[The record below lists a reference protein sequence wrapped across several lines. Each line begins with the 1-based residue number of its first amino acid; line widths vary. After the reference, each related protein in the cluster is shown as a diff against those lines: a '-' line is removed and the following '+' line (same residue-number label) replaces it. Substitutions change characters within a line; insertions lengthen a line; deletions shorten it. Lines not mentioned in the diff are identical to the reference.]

1 LNWPLLSKRLLA
13 CNNPAMKI
21 KTSRVFTDTVLN
33 PFRTVADVPADAAV
47 EALVRQGGMAELRN
61 TMTFLGDAENLQT
74 DSQSIVIQ
82 NFISENSQLPQW
94 VDLKKMDLALT
105 FFWKNAQQ
113 IALTLGC
120 YSLPY
125 CYAAADGAQ
134 VLWLSERIKN
144 DTFKRLEETGEFLF
158 GIMQEKDWL
167 NKKNVIKI
175 LKIRLI
181 HAIARYF
188 SLHSK
193 QWNSAWGTPV
203 NQEDMAG
210 TNLAFSYIA
219 LRGLRKSG
227 VVSSEDE
234 EEAYLHLWNIVGF
247 LMGVNVQ
254 LLPQNLREA
263 YQLDKAIATRHFKP
277 SEAGRG
283 LAKALLKTLE
293 LQTANSNPALQN
305 FPAAQMRFLLG
316 DDIADLLDL
325 PKAKFE
331 TSLLKLTSDLSIF
344 PQSLIFGNEPPSGAL
359 AKYIRN

>member
-1 LNWPLLSKRLLA
+1 
-13 CNNPAMKI
+13 MKI
-21 KTSRVFTDTVLN
+21 KTSRIFSDTVLN
-33 PFRTVADVPADAAV
+33 PFRAIADAPADAVV
-47 EALVRQGGMAELRN
+47 EALVAQGGMAELRN
-61 TMTFLGDAENLQT
+61 TMAFLGDASALDMSLQSAVVQEFILEN
-74 DSQSIVIQ
+74 
-82 NFISENSQLPQW
+82 NRLPTWLDKQKIDNGL
-94 VDLKKMDLALT
+94 V

-113 IALTLGC
+113 IAITLGC

-167 NKKNVIKI
+167 NGNNGIKI

-181 HAIARYF
+181 HSIARYF
-188 SLHSK
+188 SVHSK
-193 QWNSAWGTPV
+193 QWDSAWGTPV

-219 LRGLRKSG
+219 LRGLRKLG
-227 VVSSEDE
+227 VATTEAE
-234 EEAYLHLWNIVGF
+234 EEAYLHLWNVVGAM
-247 LMGVNVQ
+247 LGVNEQ

-263 YQLDKAIATRHFKP
+263 FQLDKAIANRHFKP

-293 LQTANSNPALQN
+293 LQIAANNAALQS

-316 DDIADLLDL
+316 DEIADLLDL
-325 PKAKFE
+325 PKVKLE
-331 TSLLKLTSDLSIF
+331 TSLLKLTSDLSIS
-344 PQSLIFGNEPPSGAL
+344 PQKIVFGSEPPKGAL
-359 AKYIRN
+359 SKYVRN

>member
-1 LNWPLLSKRLLA
+1 MCIQASKA
-13 CNNPAMKI
+13 THPTMKI
-21 KTSRVFTDTVLN
+21 KTSRVFSDAVLN
-33 PFRTVADVPADAAV
+33 PFRAVADAPADAVV
-47 EALVRQGGMAELRN
+47 EALMAQGGMAELRH
-61 TMTFLGDAENLQT
+61 TMTFLGDASNLQINI
-74 DSQSIVIQ
+74 QSTVIQ
-82 NFISENSQLPQW
+82 EFILNNSTLPNWLDKQ
-94 VDLKKMDLALT
+94 KMDAGLA

-134 VLWLSERIKN
+134 VLWLSERIRN

-158 GIMQEKDWL
+158 GIMQEPDWL
-167 NKKNVIKI
+167 NGNNATKI
-175 LKIRLI
+175 LKVRLI

-188 SLHSK
+188 SIQSK
-193 QWNSAWGTPV
+193 QWDSSWGTPV

-227 VVSSEDE
+227 VAATETE
-234 EEAYLHLWNIVGF
+234 EEAYLHLWNVVGF
-247 LMGVNVQ
+247 LMGVNEQ

-263 YQLDKAIATRHFKP
+263 YQLDKAIAIRHFKP

-283 LAKALLKTLE
+283 LTKALLKTLE
-293 LQTANSNPALQN
+293 LQTASANPALQN

-316 DDIADLLDL
+316 DEVANLLGL
-325 PKAKFE
+325 PKVKFE
-331 TSLLKLTSDLSIF
+331 TSLLKLTSELSIF
-344 PQSLIFGNEPPSGAL
+344 PQSLLFGSEPPSGAL
-359 AKYIRN
+359 AKYVRN